1 MSATNDP
8 GHPKAPADV
17 PHSAAGAA
25 MPAPPHALPPLDLSF
40 TRVDGELEEG
50 GKKKKKKDKKK
61 DRLGTSRGVETL
73 FRTSYRTHI
82 DMSQLADAKANI
94 MITINGL
101 MVSIL
106 LASISPKIDA
116 NPWLLL
122 PTTALLVGCIISMV
136 YAVLA
141 ARPRLNSR
149 AVTLE
154 EVRRDAA
161 NILFFGN
168 FVSLPQEDYVQGMT
182 ELIKDNDRLYVNML
196 RDIYSLGNVLQR
208 KFRLLRVAY
217 TVFMFG
223 LVIGASL
230 FVAVFVGVVL
240 FGAPVQPLGTQSF

>member
-1 MSATNDP
+1 MSTVNEPRGQQPAATT
-8 GHPKAPADV
+8 GHPEKPVSLSPSPPPPPDLL
-17 PHSAAGAA
+17 AG
-25 MPAPPHALPPLDLSF
+25 L
-40 TRVDGELEEG
+40 VNGEIEETAR
-50 GKKKKKKDKKK
+50 KKKKKDKKK
-61 DRLGTSRGVETL
+61 DKLGSARGVETL

-82 DMSQLADAKANI
+82 DMSALADTKANI

-122 PTTALLVGCIISMV
+122 PTTALLLGCIISMV

-149 AVTLE
+149 GVTLD
-154 EVRRDAA
+154 EVRGNAA

-168 FVSLPQEDYVQGMT
+168 FVSLPQDDYVQGMT
-182 ELIKDNDRLYVNML
+182 ELIKDGDRLYVNML
-196 RDIYSLGNVLQR
+196 KDIYNLGVVLER
-208 KFRLLRVAY
+208 KFRLLRISY

-223 LVIGASL
+223 LVIGAAL
-230 FVAVFVGVVL
+230 FVAVFIGVVL
-240 FGAPVQPLGTQSF
+240 FGTPPQPLGTQSF

>member
-1 MSATNDP
+1 
-8 GHPKAPADV
+8 
-17 PHSAAGAA
+17 
-25 MPAPPHALPPLDLSF
+25 
-40 TRVDGELEEG
+40 
-50 GKKKKKKDKKK
+50 
-61 DRLGTSRGVETL
+61 
-73 FRTSYRTHI
+73 
-82 DMSQLADAKANI
+82 

-168 FVSLPQEDYVQGMT
+168 FVSLPQDDYVQGMT
-182 ELIKDNDRLYVNML
+182 ELIKDNDRLYINML

-240 FGAPVQPLGTQSF
+240 FSAPQQPLGTQTF